1 MLSFKYCGGADVA
14 AVPSGVV
21 LDGPLRNM
29 NVCRDVAGGRAVVGV
44 CLATGANALFAWNGS
59 PGYGTGWK
67 GPAWNGEG
75 WKGAGWNET
84 AGSLMDGGGGGGS

>member
-1 MLSFKYCGGADVA
+1 
-14 AVPSGVV
+14 
-21 LDGPLRNM
+21 
-29 NVCRDVAGGRAVVGV
+29 VGD